1 MGLNMDHVVT
11 RGDKKML
18 RAANMGLVAIVVLLA
33 GHSLALAQDA
43 LKLAVGAKGIWD
55 QSISELAQNA
65 GIFKKHGI
73 ALDIFYTQG
82 AGETLQAVI
91 SGSADLGIGLGTL
104 GVMGAYAKGAPIRI
118 IGATMTGA
126 NDTYLYV
133 PADSLIKSLKEADGR
148 TVAFS
153 TVGSSTHM
161 VVLGLE
167 QQAGV
172 KFKPVAAGSAT
183 ATLTQVMSGQLD
195 VGWAAAPFGVEAIE
209 QGKIRVIARAS
220 DVVAY
225 RTQTS
230 RVLAA
235 NLTALDRRRDV
246 FIRYMRAYRDGL
258 DWLYSDPA
266 ALAAYAAWAGSSERI
281 ARRLRDEFLPKADID
296 PSNISGLPE
305 LMAQAVTF
313 RFMPAP
319 LTDAQLGEL
328 IQRY

>member
-1 MGLNMDHVVT
+1 
-11 RGDKKML
+11 
-18 RAANMGLVAIVVLLA
+18 LVAIVVLLA

-133 PADSLIKSLKEADGR
+133 PADSPIKSLKDADGR

-172 KFKPVAAGSAT
+172 KFKAVAAGSAT
-183 ATLTQVMSGQLD
+183 ATLTQVMSSQID
-195 VGWAAAPFGVEAIE
+195 VGWAAAPFGVEAVE
-209 QGKIRVIARAS
+209 RRQLGRARSPRGRVRPLHARL
-220 DVVAY
+220 
-225 RTQTS
+225 S
-230 RVLAA
+230 RRPRLA
-235 NLTALDRRRDV
+235 LFRPG
-246 FIRYMRAYRDGL
+246 RAYCLRGVG
-258 DWLYSDPA
+258 WFERAHRA
-266 ALAAYAAWAGSSERI
+266 AA
-281 ARRLRDEFLPKADID
+281 ARRIP
-296 PSNISGLPE
+296 
-305 LMAQAVTF
+305 AQ
-313 RFMPAP
+313 
-319 LTDAQLGEL
+319 G
-328 IQRY
+328 

>member
-1 MGLNMDHVVT
+1 
-11 RGDKKML
+11 ML
-18 RAANMGLVAIVVLLA
+18 HAANMGLVAIVVLLA

-73 ALDIFYTQG
+73 VLAIFYTQG

-133 PADSLIKSLKEADGR
+133 PADSPIKSLKEADGR

-195 VGWAAAPFGVEAIE
+195 VGWAAAPFGIEAIE

-246 FIRYMRAYRDGL
+246 FIRYMRAYRMA
-258 DWLYSDPA
+258 ST
-266 ALAAYAAWAGSSERI
+266 GSTPTRPRSPPT
-281 ARRLRDEFLPKADID
+281 RRGQVRANASRGGYGTNSCPRPTSIRPTYRGC
-296 PSNISGLPE
+296 PSSWRRP
-305 LMAQAVTF
+305 
-313 RFMPAP
+313 
-319 LTDAQLGEL
+319 
-328 IQRY
+328 

>member
-1 MGLNMDHVVT
+1 MRHSIIAG
-11 RGDKKML
+11 
-18 RAANMGLVAIVVLLA
+18 AVAIAFLLA
-33 GHSLALAQDA
+33 GKSVALAQDT
-43 LKLAVGAKGIWD
+43 LKLAIGAKGIWD

-65 GIFKKHGI
+65 GIFRKHGL
-73 ALDIFYTQG
+73 ALEIFYTQG

-91 SGSADLGIGLGTL
+91 AGSADTGVGLGTL
-104 GVMGAYAKGAPIRI
+104 GVMGAFAKGAPIRI

-133 PADSLIKSLKEADGR
+133 PAASPIRSLKDADGK

-167 QQAGV
+167 QLAGV
-172 KFKPVAAGSAT
+172 KLKAVATGSAT
-183 ATLTQVMSGQLD
+183 ATLTQVMSGQID
-195 VGWAAAPFGVEAIE
+195 VGWAAAPFGVEAVE
-209 QGKIRVIARAS
+209 QGKIRIIARAS
-220 DVVAY
+220 DVVAF

-235 NLTALDRRRDV
+235 NLGALERRKDV
-246 FIRYMRAYRDGL
+246 FVRYMRAYREGL
-258 DWLYSDPA
+258 DWLYADPA
-266 ALAAYAAWAGSSERI
+266 ALTAYAQWAGTSERI
-281 ARRLRDEFLPKADID
+281 ARRLRDEFLPKADVN
-296 PSNISGLPE
+296 PANIAGLRE

-313 RFMPAP
+313 KFMPAP
-319 LTDAQLGEL
+319 LTDAQLQEL

>member
-1 MGLNMDHVVT
+1 MDHVV
-11 RGDKKML
+11 RPGDKKML
-18 RAANMGLVAIVVLLA
+18 RVMILGVVASGLLFA
-33 GHSLALAQDA
+33 GNARLLAQDA

-55 QSISELAQNA
+55 QSISELAQDA
-65 GIFKKHGI
+65 GIFRKHGI
-73 ALDIFYTQG
+73 VLDIFYTQG

-91 SGSADLGIGLGTL
+91 SGSPDLGIGLGTL

-133 PADSLIKSLKEADGR
+133 PADSSIKSLKDADGR

-172 KFKPVAAGSAT
+172 KFKSVAAGSAT
-183 ATLTQVMSGQLD
+183 ATLTQVMSGQID

-220 DVVAY
+220 DVAAY

-230 RVLAA
+230 RVSRRQFGRARPPQRCVCPLHARLSRRPRLA
-235 NLTALDRRRDV
+235 L
-246 FIRYMRAYRDGL
+246 F
-258 DWLYSDPA
+258 
-266 ALAAYAAWAGSSERI
+266 
-281 ARRLRDEFLPKADID
+281 
-296 PSNISGLPE
+296 
-305 LMAQAVTF
+305 
-313 RFMPAP
+313 
-319 LTDAQLGEL
+319 
-328 IQRY
+328 

>member
-1 MGLNMDHVVT
+1 MRHSIIAG
-11 RGDKKML
+11 
-18 RAANMGLVAIVVLLA
+18 AVAIAFLLA
-33 GHSLALAQDA
+33 GKSVALAQDT
-43 LKLAVGAKGIWD
+43 LKLAIGAKGIWD

-65 GIFKKHGI
+65 GIFRKHGL
-73 ALDIFYTQG
+73 ALEIFYTQG

-91 SGSADLGIGLGTL
+91 AGSADIGVGLGTL
-104 GVMGAYAKGAPIRI
+104 GVMGAFAKGAPIRI

-133 PADSLIKSLKEADGR
+133 PAASPIRSLKDADGK

-167 QQAGV
+167 QLAGV
-172 KFKPVAAGSAT
+172 KLKAVATGSAT
-183 ATLTQVMSGQLD
+183 ATLTQVMSGQID
-195 VGWAAAPFGVEAIE
+195 VGWAAAPFGVEAVE
-209 QGKIRVIARAS
+209 QGKIRIIARAS
-220 DVVAY
+220 DVVAF

-235 NLTALDRRRDV
+235 NLGALERRKDV
-246 FIRYMRAYRDGL
+246 FVRYMRAYREGL
-258 DWLYSDPA
+258 DWLYADPA
-266 ALAAYAAWAGSSERI
+266 ALTAYAQWAGTSERI
-281 ARRLRDEFLPKADID
+281 ARRLRDEFLPKADVN
-296 PSNISGLPE
+296 PANIAGLRE

-313 RFMPAP
+313 KFMPAP
-319 LTDAQLGEL
+319 LTDAQLQEL

>member
-1 MGLNMDHVVT
+1 V
-11 RGDKKML
+11 
-18 RAANMGLVAIVVLLA
+18 
-33 GHSLALAQDA
+33 
-43 LKLAVGAKGIWD
+43 
-55 QSISELAQNA
+55 
-65 GIFKKHGI
+65 
-73 ALDIFYTQG
+73 LDIFYTQG

-133 PADSLIKSLKEADGR
+133 PADSSIKNLKDADGR

-167 QQAGV
+167 RLAGV
-172 KFKPVAAGSAT
+172 KLKSVAAGSAT
-183 ATLTQVMSGQLD
+183 ATLTQVMSGQID
-195 VGWAAAPFGVEAIE
+195 VGWAAAPFGVEAVE

-220 DVVAY
+220 DVVAF

-235 NLTALDRRRDV
+235 NAAALERRNDV
-246 FIRYMRAYRDGL
+246 FVRYMRAYREGL
-258 DWLYSDPA
+258 DWLYSNPQ
-266 ALAAYAAWAGSSERI
+266 ALTAYAEWAGTSERI
-281 ARRLRDEFLPKADID
+281 ARRLRDEFLPKADVD
-296 PSNISGLPE
+296 PSNIAGLQE

-313 RFMPAP
+313 KFMPAS
-319 LTDAQLGEL
+319 LSEAQLNEL

>member
-1 MGLNMDHVVT
+1 
-11 RGDKKML
+11 
-18 RAANMGLVAIVVLLA
+18 LLA
-33 GHSLALAQDA
+33 GKSVALAQDT
-43 LKLAVGAKGIWD
+43 LKLAIGAKGIWD

-65 GIFKKHGI
+65 GIFRKHGL
-73 ALDIFYTQG
+73 ALEIFYTQG

-91 SGSADLGIGLGTL
+91 AGSADTGVGLGTL
-104 GVMGAYAKGAPIRI
+104 GVMGAFAKGAPIRI

-133 PADSLIKSLKEADGR
+133 PAASPIRSLKDADGK

-167 QQAGV
+167 QLAGV
-172 KFKPVAAGSAT
+172 KLKAVATGSAT
-183 ATLTQVMSGQLD
+183 ATLTQVMSGQID
-195 VGWAAAPFGVEAIE
+195 VGWAAAPFGVEAVE
-209 QGKIRVIARAS
+209 QGKIRIIARAS
-220 DVVAY
+220 DVVAF

-235 NLTALDRRRDV
+235 NLGALERRKDV
-246 FIRYMRAYRDGL
+246 FVRYMRAYREGL
-258 DWLYSDPA
+258 DWLYADPA
-266 ALAAYAAWAGSSERI
+266 ALTAYAQWAGTSERI
-281 ARRLRDEFLPKADID
+281 ARRLRDEFLPKADVN
-296 PSNISGLPE
+296 PANIAGLRE

-313 RFMPAP
+313 KFMPAP
-319 LTDAQLGEL
+319 LTDAQLQEL

>member
-1 MGLNMDHVVT
+1 
-11 RGDKKML
+11 ML
-18 RAANMGLVAIVVLLA
+18 HAANMGSVAIVVLLA

-126 NDTYLYV
+126 NDTYLYAV
-133 PADSLIKSLKEADGR
+133 
-148 TVAFS
+148 
-153 TVGSSTHM
+153 
-161 VVLGLE
+161 
-167 QQAGV
+167 
-172 KFKPVAAGSAT
+172 
-183 ATLTQVMSGQLD
+183 
-195 VGWAAAPFGVEAIE
+195 E

-235 NLTALDRRRDV
+235 NLNALDRRRDV

>member
-1 MGLNMDHVVT
+1 
-11 RGDKKML
+11 ML
-18 RAANMGLVAIVVLLA
+18 RSTIRSLVAIGILLS
-33 GHSLALAQDA
+33 GHSLACAQDT
-43 LKLAVGAKGIWD
+43 LKVAIGAKGIWD

-65 GIFKKHGI
+65 GIFKQHGI
-73 ALDIFYTQG
+73 VLDIFYTQG

-133 PADSLIKSLKEADGR
+133 PAASAIKSLRDADGR

-153 TVGSSTHM
+153 TIGSSTHM
-161 VVLGLE
+161 VLLGLE

-183 ATLTQVMSGQLD
+183 ATLTQVMSGQID
-195 VGWAAAPFGVEAIE
+195 VGWAAAPFGVEAVE

-220 DVVAY
+220 DVPAF

-235 NLTALDRRRDV
+235 NLSALDRRNDV
-246 FIRYMRAYRDGL
+246 FLRYMLAYRAGL

-266 ALAAYAAWAGSSERI
+266 ALQAYAGWAGTSERI
-281 ARRLRDEFLPKADID
+281 ARRLRDEFLPKTDVD
-296 PSNISGLPE
+296 PSNVSGLQE
-305 LMAQAVTF
+305 LMAQAVAF

-319 LTDAQLGEL
+319 LSEAQLEEL
-328 IQRY
+328 IRRY

>member
-1 MGLNMDHVVT
+1 MDHVV
-11 RGDKKML
+11 RPGDKKML
-18 RAANMGLVAIVVLLA
+18 RVMILGVVASGLLLA
-33 GHSLALAQDA
+33 GNARLVAQDA

-55 QSISELAQNA
+55 QSISELAQDA
-65 GIFKKHGI
+65 GIFRKHGVV
-73 ALDIFYTQG
+73 LDIFYTQG

-133 PADSLIKSLKEADGR
+133 PADSPIKSLKDADGR

-153 TVGSSTHM
+153 TIGSSTHM

-172 KFKPVAAGSAT
+172 KFKSVAAGSAT
-183 ATLTQVMSGQLD
+183 ATLTQVMSGQID

-235 NLTALDRRRDV
+235 NLARSSAAGMCLSATCTLTATASTGFIPIRPRLGPMPRGPARPNASPGACATNSCRRRTLTRPI
-246 FIRYMRAYRDGL
+246 FRDCPNS
-258 DWLYSDPA
+258 WP
-266 ALAAYAAWAGSSERI
+266 
-281 ARRLRDEFLPKADID
+281 RR
-296 PSNISGLPE
+296 
-305 LMAQAVTF
+305 
-313 RFMPAP
+313 
-319 LTDAQLGEL
+319 
-328 IQRY
+328 

>member
-1 MGLNMDHVVT
+1 MRSSSRSGPREFGINRSRSSRRPPAFSRST
-11 RGDKKML
+11 ASCSTSSIR
-18 RAANMGLVAIVVLLA
+18 RA
-33 GHSLALAQDA
+33 
-43 LKLAVGAKGIWD
+43 
-55 QSISELAQNA
+55 
-65 GIFKKHGI
+65 
-73 ALDIFYTQG
+73 
-82 AGETLQAVI
+82 QARPCRRRSPAAPTPP
-91 SGSADLGIGLGTL
+91 SGSARWESWGS
-104 GVMGAYAKGAPIRI
+104 YAKAAPIRI

-133 PADSLIKSLKEADGR
+133 PADSPIKSLKDADGR

-161 VVLGLE
+161 VVLALE

-172 KFKPVAAGSAT
+172 KFKAVAAGSAT
-183 ATLTQVMSGQLD
+183 ATLTQVMSSQID
-195 VGWAAAPFGVEAIE
+195 VGWAAAPFGVEAVE

-235 NLTALDRRRDV
+235 NLTALDRRGDV
-246 FIRYMRAYRDGL
+246 FVRYMRAYRDGL

-266 ALAAYAAWAGSSERI
+266 ALTAYAAWAGSSERI

-313 RFMPAP
+313 RFMSAP
-319 LTDAQLGEL
+319 LTGALLGEL
-328 IQRY
+328 IQLSQDV

>member
-1 MGLNMDHVVT
+1 
-11 RGDKKML
+11 
-18 RAANMGLVAIVVLLA
+18 
-33 GHSLALAQDA
+33 
-43 LKLAVGAKGIWD
+43 
-55 QSISELAQNA
+55 
-65 GIFKKHGI
+65 
-73 ALDIFYTQG
+73 
-82 AGETLQAVI
+82 
-91 SGSADLGIGLGTL
+91 
-104 GVMGAYAKGAPIRI
+104 
-118 IGATMTGA
+118 
-126 NDTYLYV
+126 
-133 PADSLIKSLKEADGR
+133 
-148 TVAFS
+148 
-153 TVGSSTHM
+153 
-161 VVLGLE
+161 
-167 QQAGV
+167 
-172 KFKPVAAGSAT
+172 
-183 ATLTQVMSGQLD
+183 MSGQLD
-195 VGWAAAPFGVEAIE
+195 VGWAAAPFGVEAVE

-235 NLTALDRRRDV
+235 NLNALDRRRDV

>member
-1 MGLNMDHVVT
+1 MLHAVVVSF
-11 RGDKKML
+11 
-18 RAANMGLVAIVVLLA
+18 VAIGALLA
-33 GHSLALAQDA
+33 NHPLAQAQDA

-65 GIFKKHGI
+65 GIFKKHGVV
-73 ALDIFYTQG
+73 LDIFYTQG

-133 PADSLIKSLKEADGR
+133 PADSPIKSLKDADGR

-167 QQAGV
+167 RLAGV

-183 ATLTQVMSGQLD
+183 ATLTQVMSGQID
-195 VGWAAAPFGVEAIE
+195 VGWAAAPFGVEAVE

-220 DVVAY
+220 DVVAF

-235 NLTALDRRRDV
+235 NAAALERRKDV
-246 FIRYMRAYRDGL
+246 SVRYMRGYREGL
-258 DWLYSDPA
+258 DWLYTDPR
-266 ALAAYAAWAGSSERI
+266 ALAAYAEWAGTSERV
-281 ARRLRDEFLPKADID
+281 ARRLRDEFLPKTDVD
-296 PSNISGLPE
+296 PSNIAGLQE

-313 RFMPAP
+313 KFMPAA
-319 LTDAQLGEL
+319 LSDSQLNEL

>member
-1 MGLNMDHVVT
+1 
-11 RGDKKML
+11 ML
-18 RAANMGLVAIVVLLA
+18 HAVITGLLA
-33 GHSLALAQDA
+33 IGLLLSGHSRSAAQDT
-43 LKLAVGAKGIWD
+43 LKLAIGAKGIWD

-73 ALDIFYTQG
+73 VLDIFYTQG

-133 PADSLIKSLKEADGR
+133 PANSPIRSLKDADGR

-167 QQAGV
+167 RQVGV
-172 KFKPVAAGSAT
+172 KLKTVAAGSAT
-183 ATLTQVMSGQLD
+183 ATLTQVMSGQID
-195 VGWAAAPFGVEAIE
+195 VGWAAAPFGVEAVE

-235 NLTALDRRRDV
+235 NLVALERRKDV
-246 FIRYMRAYRDGL
+246 FERFMRAYREGL

-266 ALAAYAAWAGSSERI
+266 ALTAYAEWAGTSDRI
-281 ARRLRDEFLPKADID
+281 ARRLRDEFLPKTDIE
-296 PSNISGLPE
+296 PSNIAGLQE

-313 RFMPAP
+313 KFMPAS
-319 LTDAQLGEL
+319 LSQAQLEEL

>member
-1 MGLNMDHVVT
+1 MRHSIIAG
-11 RGDKKML
+11 
-18 RAANMGLVAIVVLLA
+18 AVAIALLLA
-33 GHSLALAQDA
+33 GKSVALAQDT
-43 LKLAVGAKGIWD
+43 LKLAIGAKGIWD

-65 GIFKKHGI
+65 GIFKKHGL

-82 AGETLQAVI
+82 AGETMQAVI
-91 SGSADLGIGLGTL
+91 AGSADIGIGLGTL

-133 PADSLIKSLKEADGR
+133 PAGSPIRNLKDADGK

-167 QQAGV
+167 QLAGV
-172 KFKPVAAGSAT
+172 KFKAVATGSAT
-183 ATLTQVMSGQLD
+183 ATLTQVMSGQID
-195 VGWAAAPFGVEAIE
+195 VGWAAAPFGVEAVE
-209 QGKIRVIARAS
+209 QDKIRIIARAS
-220 DVVAY
+220 DVAAF

-235 NLTALDRRRDV
+235 NLGALERRKDV
-246 FIRYMRAYRDGL
+246 FVRYMRAYREGL
-258 DWLYSDPA
+258 DWLYADPA
-266 ALAAYAAWAGSSERI
+266 ALTAYAQWAGTNERI
-281 ARRLRDEFLPKADID
+281 ARRLRDEFLPKADVD
-296 PSNISGLPE
+296 PANIAGLRE

-313 RFMPAP
+313 KFMPAS
-319 LTDAQLGEL
+319 LTDAQLQQL
-328 IQRY
+328 IQRF

>member
-1 MGLNMDHVVT
+1 
-11 RGDKKML
+11 ML
-18 RAANMGLVAIVVLLA
+18 HAVITGLLA
-33 GHSLALAQDA
+33 IGLLLSGNSRSAAQDT
-43 LKLAVGAKGIWD
+43 LKLAIGAKGIWD

-73 ALDIFYTQG
+73 VLDIFYTQG

-133 PADSLIKSLKEADGR
+133 PANSPIRSLKDADGR

-153 TVGSSTHM
+153 TVGSSTHI

-167 QQAGV
+167 RQAGV
-172 KFKPVAAGSAT
+172 KLKTVAAGSAT
-183 ATLTQVMSGQLD
+183 ATLTQVMSGQID
-195 VGWAAAPFGVEAIE
+195 VGWAAAPFGVEAVE

-235 NLTALDRRRDV
+235 NLVALEHRKDV
-246 FIRYMRAYRDGL
+246 FERFMRAYREGL
-258 DWLYSDPA
+258 GWLYSDPA
-266 ALAAYAAWAGSSERI
+266 ALTAYAE
-281 ARRLRDEFLPKADID
+281 
-296 PSNISGLPE
+296 
-305 LMAQAVTF
+305 
-313 RFMPAP
+313 
-319 LTDAQLGEL
+319 
-328 IQRY
+328 

>member
-1 MGLNMDHVVT
+1 
-11 RGDKKML
+11 ML
-18 RAANMGLVAIVVLLA
+18 HAANMGLDAIVVLLA

-73 ALDIFYTQG
+73 VLDIFYTQG
-82 AGETLQAVI
+82 AGETLKAVI

-133 PADSLIKSLKEADGR
+133 PADSPIKSLKEADGR

-220 DVVAY
+220 DVVASHP
-225 RTQTS
+225 RPRACWPQT
-230 RVLAA
+230 
-235 NLTALDRRRDV
+235 
-246 FIRYMRAYRDGL
+246 
-258 DWLYSDPA
+258 
-266 ALAAYAAWAGSSERI
+266 
-281 ARRLRDEFLPKADID
+281 
-296 PSNISGLPE
+296 
-305 LMAQAVTF
+305 
-313 RFMPAP
+313 
-319 LTDAQLGEL
+319 
-328 IQRY
+328 

>member
-1 MGLNMDHVVT
+1 MDQVVR

-18 RAANMGLVAIVVLLA
+18 HAVIVGLVAIGALLSGCPA
-33 GHSLALAQDA
+33 ARAQDA
-43 LKLAVGAKGIWD
+43 LKLAIGAKGIWD

-73 ALDIFYTQG
+73 VLDIFYTQG

-133 PADSLIKSLKEADGR
+133 PADSPIRSLKDADGR

-153 TVGSSTHM
+153 TIGSSTHM

-167 QQAGV
+167 RQAGV
-172 KFKPVAAGSAT
+172 KLRAVAAGSAT
-183 ATLTQVMSGQLD
+183 ATLTQVMSGQID

-209 QGKIRVIARAS
+209 QGKIRIIARAS
-220 DVVAY
+220 DVVAF

-235 NLTALDRRRDV
+235 NLNALERRKDV
-246 FIRYMRAYRDGL
+246 FVRYMRGYREGL

-266 ALAAYAAWAGSSERI
+266 ALTAYARWAGTSERI
-281 ARRLRDEFLPKADID
+281 ARRLRDEFLPKTDVD
-296 PSNISGLPE
+296 PSNIAGLRE
-305 LMAQAVTF
+305 LMGQAVAF
-313 RFMPAP
+313 KFMPSP
-319 LTDAQLGEL
+319 LSDVQLAEL